1 MNTSATSSA
10 GKSGAVLLSLGVAQT
25 LLHLILVTSP
35 LSAIGSDTALPPAT
49 VPSDATPLPTQIE
62 SLRATVLTFGQ
73 RGDFLKAQQVA
84 REVVRVSL
92 REHGEHST
100 NHAYSLDLLAA
111 ACKGAGQLSEAVTL
125 SEQSLAIKK
134 TQLPGDHPAIA
145 ASYFALAALHHASGN
160 FNLALDFA
168 KRSLKLTEEVY
179 GADHPE
185 AASVLLVLARIY
197 FHIGDY
203 RQAVVISDRAIA
215 VSAKRFASDP
225 YLLIECLADRALATA
240 DAGMLESALQE
251 YQVLVTLYER
261 CFGSDHPNFAAG
273 LQNLASLHAD
283 VGNITEALAL
293 YDRSVGIKVKL
304 LGKDHP
310 DLAMTLC
317 NIAGLQQRQGNLSL
331 AMELYQRAQLILE
344 SGLGPQHYSVVVA
357 LVGMASV
364 HQERGELRDAE
375 RLLRRS
381 LEILEESFGKEH
393 PKTVVALNNLASLYE
408 AEGRTLE
415 AIDLYERGL
424 AVWERSPGAE
434 FQQPITMLWNLAL
447 LHMDKRQIA
456 EALIPAAKALR
467 LERAYL
473 VLRYR
478 QATDPEALTAAWQ
491 NSISTHLFHSVCAL
505 ATEMNH
511 RLSRVWGAEQLATNK
526 GLLEEVRTIESSC
539 GSERDPVTREL
550 IEQRLA
556 LLAQLETVTASPLDS
571 TNRNSSVR
579 DLEEQMRR
587 TEARLREQVSL
598 PSQRLL
604 EQELTHGTVVQNI
617 PHGAAL
623 LDFVHYYRC
632 DFSAVSNG
640 VKEARYAAY
649 VTVPLPAGP
658 MDVLVDRVDIGQA
671 ALVDE
676 AIAVVVKR
684 MSAGQFAAKDL
695 SAALQRLSDLVYGP
709 LASYLTNVSH
719 LIICPDGQLSRLPF
733 EMLSHNG
740 RFLIEDKTI
749 TYVGSGREVVRLAQL
764 PSSVKTN
771 APLVI
776 GNPDFELDLAKS
788 AGTEA
793 QASAV
798 SGPPSPD
805 RGETEPE
812 PWQFAAVNPP
822 QRSLSR
828 DCRGLR
834 FDSLPGAE
842 AEAREAAKLLGG
854 DAVLWLG
861 AQARE
866 AALKAVISPRVLHL
880 STHGFYLSDQEF
892 KRTNNLRDDILSLGD
907 SRRRRPWADESW
919 ENPMI
924 RCGLAL
930 AGANHAGQ
938 LTNAVAEDGLLTGLE
953 AALLNLQG
961 TELVV
966 LSACDSGSGD
976 VKIGEG
982 VMSLR
987 RAFRIAGAQTVLASH
1002 WKVNDRATAR
1012 LMTEFMRRWQG
1023 GEPRGQ
1029 AWRQAQLSLL
1039 RSADFSNP
1047 YFWAAFTLTGQW
1059 R

>member
-1 MNTSATSSA
+1 M
-10 GKSGAVLLSLGVAQT
+10 
-25 LLHLILVTSP
+25 
-35 LSAIGSDTALPPAT
+35 
-49 VPSDATPLPTQIE
+49 E
-62 SLRATVLTFGQ
+62 SLRATVLAFGQ
-73 RGDFLKAQQVA
+73 RGDFLKAKQVA
-84 REVVRVSL
+84 REVVQFSL
-92 REHGEHST
+92 REHGGNST

-134 TQLPGDHPAIA
+134 SQLPENHPAIA
-145 ASYFALAALHHASGN
+145 SSYFALAALHHAAGN

-185 AASVLLVLARIY
+185 AAPVLLVLARIH

-225 YLLIECLADRALATA
+225 SFLIECLADRALATA
-240 DAGMLESALQE
+240 DAGLLESALQQ

-261 CFGSDHPNFAAG
+261 CFGPDHPNFAAG
-273 LQNLASLHAD
+273 LQNLASIHAD
-283 VGNITEALAL
+283 LGNITEALAL
-293 YDRSVGIKVKL
+293 YDRSLEIKEKL
-304 LGKDHP
+304 LGRDHP

-317 NIAGLQQRQGNLSL
+317 NIAGLQQRQGNLSRAL
-331 AMELYQRAQLILE
+331 ELYQRARSILE

-364 HQERGELRDAE
+364 HQEQADFQDAE
-375 RLLRRS
+375 RLLERS
-381 LEILEESFGKEH
+381 LKILEESFGKEH

-408 AEGRTLE
+408 AQGRTLE

-447 LHMDKRQIA
+447 LHMDKGQVA
-456 EALIPAAKALR
+456 EALIPAAKAFR
-467 LERAYL
+467 LQRAYL

-491 NSISTHLFHSVCAL
+491 NSISTHLFHSMCAL

-526 GLLEEVRTIESSC
+526 GLIEEVRTMESAC
-539 GSERDPVTREL
+539 GSERDLVTREL

-571 TNRNSSVR
+571 TDRNSIVR
-579 DLEEQMRR
+579 DLEEQIRR
-587 TEARLREQVSL
+587 TEARLGEQDTL
-598 PSQRLL
+598 PAQRLL
-604 EQELTHGTVVQNI
+604 ERELTHGTVVQNI

-623 LDFVHYYRC
+623 LDFVYYYRC
-632 DFSAVSNG
+632 DFSAVSNR

-709 LASYLTNVSH
+709 LAGYLTNVSH

-733 EMLSHNG
+733 EMLSHDG

-749 TYVGSGREVVRLAQL
+749 TYVGSGREVVRLAQ
-764 PSSVKTN
+764 PPASVKTN
-771 APLVI
+771 APLVM
-776 GNPDFELDLAKS
+776 GNPDFDLELGSSTTVEVQATPDTS
-788 AGTEA
+788 PPA
-793 QASAV
+793 QGRGEDAPEPRLFGAV
-798 SGPPSPD
+798 SPGL
-805 RGETEPE
+805 
-812 PWQFAAVNPP
+812 
-822 QRSLSR
+822 RSLSR
-828 DCRGLR
+828 DYRGLR
-834 FDSLPGAE
+834 FEALPGAE
-842 AEAREAAKLLGG
+842 TEARETAKLLGS
-854 DAVLWLG
+854 DAMLRLG

-866 AALKAVISPRVLHL
+866 AELKAVVSPRVLHI
-880 STHGFYLSDQEF
+880 STHGFFLSDQEF
-892 KRTNNLRDDILSLGD
+892 KLTNNLRDDLLSLG
-907 SRRRRPWADESW
+907 SSVPHRRLAGESW
-919 ENPMI
+919 ENPMV

-938 LTNAVAEDGLLTGLE
+938 ITNAVAEDGLLTGLE

-1012 LMTEFMRRWQG
+1012 LMTEFMRRWQA

-1029 AWRQAQLSLL
+1029 AWRQAQLALL
-1039 RSADFSNP
+1039 RSPEFSNP